1 MRHKY
6 LIYWIVLLGI
16 LIGVSACSRN
26 QADIVIK
33 TQYGEIFVKLYDET
47 PKHKAN
53 FLALTDT
60 GYFKGLTFFRVIADA
75 VAQGGGKGFYPD
87 GDPRNLVDAEINPR
101 FIHKKGAFC
110 APRYPDEMNPERKSS
125 GSQFYITLGKTF
137 TSEEL
142 DTILKEKNIMLRN
155 KAVYQYKRLHSQ
167 ELLEQY
173 QQSPEGKWLQAYD
186 LPKLKVSNPKEYL
199 SVSTR
204 INDGVDSL
212 IIRRKLVSF
221 QPFSYS
227 AEQRKI
233 YQEIGGLPDLDGDYT
248 VMGEVIKGIEVAEK
262 ISRSVTEVNSNVP
275 AEKIPFKIE
284 RVK

>member
-1 MRHKY
+1 MPLKY
-6 LIYWIVLLGI
+6 LIYGIVLLVM
-16 LIGVSACSRN
+16 LIGLSACS
-26 QADIVIK
+26 QKEADIVIK
-33 TQYGEIFVKLYDET
+33 TQYGDIFVKLYDET

-75 VAQGGGKGFYPD
+75 VAQGGGKGFYPE
-87 GDPRNLVDAEINPR
+87 GDPRNLVDAEISSNL
-101 FIHKKGAFC
+101 IHKKGTFC

-142 DTILKEKNIMLRN
+142 DTILKDKNILLRN
-155 KAVYQYKRLHSQ
+155 SAVYRYKNLHSQ

-186 LPKLKVSNPKEYL
+186 LPKLKASNPKEYL

-212 IIRRKLVSF
+212 IIRNKLVTF
-221 QPFSYS
+221 QTYSYT

-233 YQEIGGLPDLDGDYT
+233 YQEMGGLPDLDGDYT

-275 AEKIPFKIE
+275 AEKIPLKIE
-284 RVK
+284 RIP